1 MKKVF
6 NSTGQV
12 FQQITK
18 DPMMFA
24 ACFTPFLVGA
34 LIKFGIPLIENA
46 TKFSLLPYYPI
57 FDLFLSIMAPV
68 LLCFAFAMITLE
80 EIDDKVSRYF
90 SITPLGK
97 SGYIFSR
104 LGIPAILSTVVTFI
118 VLLIFSLE
126 RRPVI
131 MVLGLSVLGAI
142 QAIIVALMI
151 ITLSTNKL
159 EGMAVTK
166 LAALTLLG
174 IPAPFFIDSYY
185 QFAVGFLP
193 SFWVAKAV
201 QNEAILYLTIALL
214 VALIWYYF
222 LTKRLFQKLAG

>member
-6 NSTGQV
+6 NSIGQV
-12 FQQITK
+12 FQQIKK
-18 DPMMFA
+18 DPMMLT

-34 LIKFGIPLIENA
+34 LIKFGIPLIEKA
-46 TKFSLLPYYPI
+46 AKFSLQPYYPM

-118 VLLIFSLE
+118 VMLIFSLE
-126 RRPVI
+126 KRSVI
-131 MVLGLSVLGAI
+131 MVSGLSVLGAV
-142 QAIIVALMI
+142 QAIMVALMI
-151 ITLSTNKL
+151 ITLSGNKL

-174 IPAPFFIDSYY
+174 IPAPFLIDSYC

-193 SFWVAKAV
+193 SFWAAKAV
-201 QNEAILYLTIALL
+201 QNEAVLYFPMALAA
-214 VALIWYYF
+214 ALIWYYF

>member
-6 NSTGQV
+6 NSIGQV
-12 FQQITK
+12 FQQIKK
-18 DPMMFA
+18 DPMMLA

-34 LIKFGIPLIENA
+34 LIKFGIPLIEKA
-46 TKFSLLPYYPI
+46 SKFSLQPYYPM

-118 VLLIFSLE
+118 GKTVRHHGFRLVRFRGGPGYYGS
-126 RRPVI
+126 PDDHY
-131 MVLGLSVLGAI
+131 
-142 QAIIVALMI
+142 
-151 ITLSTNKL
+151 
-159 EGMAVTK
+159 
-166 LAALTLLG
+166 
-174 IPAPFFIDSYY
+174 PF
-185 QFAVGFLP
+185 
-193 SFWVAKAV
+193 
-201 QNEAILYLTIALL
+201 
-214 VALIWYYF
+214 
-222 LTKRLFQKLAG
+222 R

>member
-1 MKKVF
+1 MRKVF

-12 FQQITK
+12 FRQIKK

-24 ACFTPFLVGA
+24 ACFTPFLVGV
-34 LIKFGIPLIENA
+34 LIKFGIPLIERA
-46 TKFSLLPYYPI
+46 SKCSLLPYYPI

-104 LGIPAILSTVVTFI
+104 LGIPAILSSIVTFV
-118 VLLIFSLE
+118 VLLLFSLE
-126 RRPVI
+126 KRPII
-131 MVLGLSVLGAI
+131 MVLGLSALGAV
-142 QAIIVALMI
+142 QAIMVALMI

-174 IPAPFFIDSYY
+174 IPVPFFIDNYY

-201 QNEAILYLTIALL
+201 QTEAVFYLLMALV

-222 LTKRLFQKLAG
+222 LTRRLFQKLAG

>member
-6 NSTGQV
+6 NSIGQV
-12 FQQITK
+12 FQQIKK
-18 DPMMFA
+18 DPMMLA

-34 LIKFGIPLIENA
+34 LIKFGIPLIEKA
-46 TKFSLLPYYPI
+46 AKFSLQPYYPM

-68 LLCFAFAMITLE
+68 LLCFAFAMITLV
-80 EIDDKVSRYF
+80 EIDKVSRYF

-104 LGIPAILSTVVTFI
+104 LGMPAILSTVVTFI
-118 VLLIFSLE
+118 VMVVFSLE
-126 RRPVI
+126 KRSAI
-131 MVLGLSVLGAI
+131 MVLGLSVLGAV
-142 QAIIVALMI
+142 QAIMVALMI
-151 ITLSTNKL
+151 ITLSANKL

-174 IPAPFFIDSYY
+174 IPAPFLLDGYC

-193 SFWVAKAV
+193 SFWAAKAV
-201 QNEAILYLTIALL
+201 QSEAVLYFPMALAA
-214 VALIWYYF
+214 ALIWYYF
-222 LTKRLFQKLAG
+222 LIKCLF